1 MRALTHTHTH
11 IYSETLGNDNKKR
24 VMYSPDKCLCVAI
37 LFSMPLFNKASP
49 LLAKISMN
57 INAYS
62 NGWQQDI
69 TCWTCAKKTDNDV
82 CNNWAPE
89 VLCPIR
95 HSICK
100 TVHRFDEVT
109 LKTVSLTKSCSLP
122 EQCSQSDV
130 ACRRID
136 EAESECISC
145 CTESYC
151 NEDIPYDQVTAVSL
165 SRTLLNLGTLHEPDS
180 SQLFI
185 ISLLY
190 PFLATVF

>member
-1 MRALTHTHTH
+1 
-11 IYSETLGNDNKKR
+11 
-24 VMYSPDKCLCVAI
+24 MYSPDKCLCVAI

-130 ACRRID
+130 VCRVLMKQR
-136 EAESECISC
+136 ASV
-145 CTESYC
+145 YR
-151 NEDIPYDQVTAVSL
+151 AVQNRTVMKIFLMIKSL
-165 SRTLLNLGTLHEPDS
+165 PS
-180 SQLFI
+180 
-185 ISLLY
+185 
-190 PFLATVF
+190 VFRGRY